1 LHDALV
7 WLGLIVLGVFVG
19 AYGTII
25 GAGGGFVLAP
35 TLLLLYP
42 SKDPAVITA
51 LSLGVV
57 WVNAI
62 SGSIAYAR
70 QKRIDYFAGALFAAS
85 TVPSALAGAFAT
97 RLFPRDAFEGAFAA
111 LLIGIAVWLLFP
123 RPALVNVERPPKH
136 YVRRMHTDA
145 HGDTYLY
152 SFDPYKGALL
162 GLGIGFVSSLFG
174 VGGGIIFV
182 PAMILLLRI
191 PGHIATATSTFILV
205 FTAGVG
211 VLVHL
216 LAGEYAGMVSEEVS
230 LSAGVLVGAQIGA
243 LISIRLA
250 RKQALVSRL
259 LAVAL
264 LLVGARL
271 LVSSLL

>member
-1 LHDALV
+1 MDDALV
-7 WLGLIVLGVFVG
+7 WLGLIVLGAAVG
-19 AYGTII
+19 AYGTVI
-25 GAGGGFVLAP
+25 GAGGGFVLGPA
-35 TLLLLYP
+35 LLFLYP
-42 SKDPAVITA
+42 SQPPEVITA

-57 WVNAI
+57 WVNAV
-62 SGSIAYAR
+62 SGTLAYAR
-70 QKRIDYFAGALFAAS
+70 QRRVDYLAGALFAIS
-85 TVPSALAGAFAT
+85 TVPSALVGAFAT

-111 LLIGIAVWLLFP
+111 LLIGIAIWLVFP

-152 SFDPYKGALL
+152 SFDPYKGVAL

-205 FTAGVG
+205 FTAGTG

-230 LSAGVLVGAQIGA
+230 LSAGVLVGAQVGA
-243 LISIRLA
+243 LISVRLA
-250 RKQALVSRL
+250 RKQALVTRM

-271 LVSSLL
+271 LASALL